1 MKREGTF
8 VNLGAVVRRQ
18 PGQSLREEFDNVMS
32 DKVLFPFIIVAGGM
46 VFLLVELLHVYGN
59 LKPSVLIGIL
69 AFVLSVVYA
78 FLKIRP
84 MLVYLRKIKQGER
97 GERIV
102 AQEIEKTLIKN
113 GYVVFHDIPIENGN
127 RKFNIDHL
135 LVGPNGVFA
144 VETKNYTKLN
154 KGGCEVSYDGKE
166 ILWAGRKHDKDE
178 LTQAQAVAKSAH
190 ELILR
195 ETGLSVFVKPVLC
208 AVGWYARSK
217 NLYGN
222 AVLLVMEKTLSS
234 VILKSE
240 PPYGAELSDKD
251 RSLVVQKISQIRI

>member
-78 FLKIRP
+78 FIKIRP

-113 GYVVFHDIPIENGN
+113 GN

-144 VETKNYTKLN
+144 VETKN
-154 KGGCEVSYDGKE
+154 
-166 ILWAGRKHDKDE
+166 
-178 LTQAQAVAKSAH
+178 
-190 ELILR
+190 
-195 ETGLSVFVKPVLC
+195 
-208 AVGWYARSK
+208 
-217 NLYGN
+217 
-222 AVLLVMEKTLSS
+222 
-234 VILKSE
+234 
-240 PPYGAELSDKD
+240 
-251 RSLVVQKISQIRI
+251 

>member
-102 AQEIEKTLIKN
+102 AQEIEKT
-113 GYVVFHDIPIENGN
+113 PIENGN

-144 VETKNYTKLN
+144 VETKNYTKPN
-154 KGGCEVSYDGKE
+154 KGGCEVFYDGKE

>member
-78 FLKIRP
+78 FIKIRP

-102 AQEIEKTLIKN
+102 AQEIEKT
-113 GYVVFHDIPIENGN
+113 PIENGN

-144 VETKNYTKLN
+144 VETKNYTKPN
-154 KGGCEVSYDGKE
+154 KGGCEVFYDGKE

-251 RSLVVQKISQIRI
+251 RSLVV